1 MTVLLDTSFLLAV
14 AFERDQNH
22 AAAAAAMR
30 ALKSRRLVASPV
42 VVEVFFVAA
51 TRVSYERAVQMFA
64 LLLTPAFQIIT
75 LTAEDYQRMVVLMRK
90 YGDAELD
97 FADVAQ
103 IAIAER
109 LNVSQIY
116 TFDRRDFGLVRP
128 QHISYF
134 ELLP

>member
-1 MTVLLDTSFLLAV
+1 
-14 AFERDQNH
+14 
-22 AAAAAAMR
+22 MR

-42 VVEVFFVAA
+42 EIEVFFVAA
-51 TRVSYERAVQMFA
+51 ARVSYERAVQMFA

-75 LTAEDYQRMVVLMRK
+75 LTAEDHQRMVALMRQ

-128 QHISYF
+128 RHIAYF